1 MTIQSK
7 HLKAT
12 TTPISEDR
20 ETIKEAI
27 KDVNTAALIMSI
39 VHMTGDTSVLKGS
52 IKPKMTTVVKAG
64 QEAQKGKTEYGEAG
78 FTPQERETI
87 RELALDAIEQYRDGG
102 SVSDELSESTIDEML
117 HYMTGREL
125 DDNFAAYLKEEIA
138 MDGVDRRGLVL
149 GSDEAREKAKQFPVI
164 IIGAGM
170 GGILSGIRL
179 DEADVP
185 FTIIEKNAGVGGT
198 WYENRYPGCRI
209 DVAAHSYSFSF
220 EPKHNWGDHFPLGD
234 DICDYYEHCAD
245 AYNLKQHIR
254 FETEVVEARWDEV
267 SQLWSVH
274 VTDKHGNEEVLTGCA
289 VISAVGQ
296 LNRPK
301 IPEFKGSETFQ
312 GDAFHTAAWP
322 EGCDLTG
329 KRVAIIGS
337 GATAFQVIPELAK
350 TAGHLQVIQRSPA
363 WMFPNPGYHS
373 PVTDGQKWA
382 LEKLPYY
389 SKWYRFF
396 LFYTATEGV
405 WDQTIIDEN
414 WDSKLSVSESND
426 RMRVELTEWIKSQV
440 KDPELL
446 EKVLPKYPPF
456 GKRILQDNGNY
467 LQSLQQ
473 DNVDLSTSGI
483 REIVSDGII
492 TEDGEHHVVD
502 AIVYS
507 TGFHADRFLFPMK
520 LIGRNGIALNEQWG
534 EDDGRAYLGITVPN
548 FPNLY
553 CIYGPNTN
561 LLVAGSIAHNCES
574 QVNYIMR
581 SIKLMLENGYSS
593 MDCKQDVHDSYN
605 AEVDKINAAS
615 AWGSELVTNWYKNSA
630 GRVTANLAFR
640 VIDYWQMT
648 KNPNPADYTL
658 TSLTSQ
664 STALAE
670 ETA

>member
-1 MTIQSK
+1 MTKQDK

-12 TTPISEDR
+12 TTPITEDR
-20 ETIKEAI
+20 EAI
-27 KDVNTAALIMSI
+27 AAVLQDVNTAALIMSI
-39 VHMTGDTSVLKGS
+39 VHMTGDTSILDSS
-52 IKPKMTTVVKAG
+52 IKPQMSTVVQEG
-64 QEAQKGKTEYGEAG
+64 QDAATGEVEYGEAG
-78 FTPQERETI
+78 FTAQERQTV
-87 RELALDAIEQYRDGG
+87 RELALDVIEKYRDGG
-102 SVSDELSESTIDEML
+102 CVQADLDEKTIDRML
-117 HYMTGREL
+117 AYMTGREL
-125 DDNFAAYLKEEIA
+125 DEQFSKYLKEEVA

-149 GSDEAREKAKQFPVI
+149 SSEEAREKAKAFPVV

-185 FTIIEKNAGVGGT
+185 FTIIEKNPGVGGT

-209 DVAAHSYSFSF
+209 DVPAHSYSYSF
-220 EPKHNWGDHFPLGD
+220 EPKHDWLDHFPQGH
-234 DICDYYEHCAD
+234 DIHSYYEHCAN

-254 FETEVVEARWDEV
+254 FETEVVEAVWDETA
-267 SQLWSVH
+267 QLWRVH
-274 VTDKHGNEEVLTGCA
+274 VRDKHGNEDVLSASA

-301 IPEFKGSETFQ
+301 TPNINGNETFKGDS
-312 GDAFHTAAWP
+312 FHTAQWP
-322 EGCDLTG
+322 EGCDLSG

-337 GATAFQVIPELAK
+337 GATAFQAIPELAK
-350 TAGHLQVIQRSPA
+350 SVGHLQVFQRSPA

-373 PVTDGQKWA
+373 LVKEGQKWA

-389 SKWYRFF
+389 SKWYRFY

-405 WDQTIIDEN
+405 WDQTIVDEN
-414 WDSKLSVSESND
+414 WDSPLSVSESND
-426 RMRVELTEWIKSQV
+426 QMRIQLTQWIESQI

-456 GKRILQDNGNY
+456 GKRILQDNGHY
-467 LQSLQQ
+467 LKALQQ
-473 DNVDLSTSGI
+473 DNVDLTTSGI

-492 TEDGEHHVVD
+492 TEDGTHHVVD

-507 TGFHADRFLFPMK
+507 TGFHADRFLFPMR
-520 LIGRNGIALNEQWG
+520 LVGRNGIDLNEQWG
-534 EDDGRAYLGITVPN
+534 DDDGRAYLGITVPN
-548 FPNLY
+548 FPNLF

-581 SIKLMLENGYSS
+581 SIKLMLEQGYSA
-593 MDCKQDVHDSYN
+593 MDCRQDVHDTYN
-605 AEVDKINAAS
+605 AEVDRINAAS
-615 AWGSELVTNWYKNSA
+615 AWGTPQVTNWYKNSS

-640 VIDYWQMT
+640 VIDYWEMT
-648 KNPNPADYTL
+648 KTPNPADYTL
-658 TSLTSQ
+658 TPLTQ
-664 STALAE
+664 DATCEA
-670 ETA
+670 